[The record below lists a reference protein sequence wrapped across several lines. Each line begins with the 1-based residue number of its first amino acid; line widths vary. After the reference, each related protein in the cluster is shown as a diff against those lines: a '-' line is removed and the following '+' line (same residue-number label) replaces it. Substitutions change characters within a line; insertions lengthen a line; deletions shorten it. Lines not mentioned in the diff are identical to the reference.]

1 MIIMSRTILAEA
13 IIDCYLTLLWRVN
26 LIVSCSIWDDLLNAF
41 IWYFLTLKTVWI
53 CLFFEV
59 FCPTR
64 EFFTHLETSPLP
76 VKGWKF
82 WPILGTYCHW
92 AVRGLWRATPTVTW
106 DICLECST
114 PRTRD
119 TGTCCRALGQWSCHY
134 MYLFIRYRS
143 VATGGWTPI
152 SSMRGKRSTTEPLY
166 A

>member
-1 MIIMSRTILAEA
+1 MDDCSWPGFNTKSSSRWTFWMTSTAE
-13 IIDCYLTLLWRVN
+13 IKYNWWVVYMRVFF
-26 LIVSCSIWDDLLNAF
+26 WF
-41 IWYFLTLKTVWI
+41 I
-53 CLFFEV
+53 CLGVFVPLDFF
-59 FCPTR
+59 FN
-64 EFFTHLETSPLP
+64 HMETSPLP

-82 WPILGTYCHW
+82 WPILGTYCHL

-143 VATGGWTPI
+143 VATGDWTPI